1 MASNPC
7 TSLTHLISPMR
18 DPLSETAHAAVK
30 RTATRAQAQGLDV
43 WQELN
48 RLGLLATE
56 PRKQEIEVAALK
68 NMFDRFSMMS
78 EDHFLINVNW
88 HQTNS
93 NPATPADL
101 LHAITVWMQSYIDYI
116 ACD

>member
-1 MASNPC
+1 
-7 TSLTHLISPMR
+7 MR
-18 DPLSETAHAAVK
+18 GQLSEIAHAAIVK
-30 RTATRAQAQGLDV
+30 TAQRASANGLDV

-48 RLGLLATE
+48 RVGLLATE

-68 NMFDRFSMMS
+68 NMYDRFQSMS
-78 EDHFLINVNW
+78 ADNFLGYVNW

-101 LHAITVWMQSYIDYI
+101 LHAITVWFQTYIDYI
-116 ACD
+116 EHD